1 MKKQDSVCFL
11 IPLHEEKF
19 SYGTDI
25 ISSYNKFFGCDNIFI
40 VFSNEFESNLF
51 LEQNRTLCYNSIIY
65 PYLIDNAAAIKKK
78 FFGIEYLFT
87 NLNYEYVI
95 CIDSDAP
102 FLRNADL
109 LAICEKFYIN
119 KILFGNSIVKNDFMN
134 SIICSSQ
141 RFFDKLIAEKI
152 GKLLEDNT
160 LYFWF
165 NEIPIYKKD
174 VFNRFKHKIDL
185 NRIFQ
190 DISWYDFEYIFYGYY
205 CLIYEDF
212 SMIKINNHSYNN
224 CSFLE
229 GPFKVNPFTF
239 LKGLFLIKPHWLTKR
254 VPFYSKAFLLFH
266 VDRKSKFDI
275 ILLKLLKIK
284 NFWQW

>member
-1 MKKQDSVCFL
+1 LKKQDSVCFL

-25 ISSYNKFFGCDNIFI
+25 ISSHNKFFGCDNIFI

-51 LEQNRTLCYNSIIY
+51 LEQNKTLCYNSIIY
-65 PYLIDNAAAIKKK
+65 PNKIDKAAAIKKK

-95 CIDSDAP
+95 CIDSDAL

-119 KILFGNSIVKNDFMN
+119 KILFANSIVKNDFMN

-190 DISWYDFEYIFYGYY
+190 DISWYDFALQIV
-205 CLIYEDF
+205 EDLKMNGEVL
-212 SMIKINNHSYNN
+212 MIKNI
-224 CSFLE
+224 F
-229 GPFKVNPFTF
+229 P
-239 LKGLFLIKPHWLTKR
+239 IKTSEYK
-254 VPFYSKAFLLFH
+254 SKAIRPLNSRLSNNKIQNLFATL
-266 VDRKSKFDI
+266 
-275 ILLKLLKIK
+275 ILL
-284 NFWQW
+284 QSY